1 MNVLQLVQRIGGVAI
16 CDIEHGELL
25 LALINDALPSTIH
38 VDIQMTGDDLMASYK
53 AWDIEV
59 KKKIAQIKFDDPAK
73 LLRMLNDI
81 SYIETQRKAIQQTEQ
96 RARYFQLVI
105 ILSIVCIIDTWY
117 VYSYHTKAK
126 EVLGDQYKSTVIE
139 FFDKVGELFSEPK
152 DVTEVKK

>member
-16 CDIEHGELL
+16 SDIEHGELL
-25 LALINDALPSTIH
+25 LELINDALPPTIH
-38 VDIQMTGDDLMASYK
+38 VDIQMTGDDLMTSYK

-59 KKKIAQIKFDDPAK
+59 KKKITQIKFDDPEK

-96 RARYFQLVI
+96 RARYFQLVV

-117 VYSYHTKAK
+117 VYSYHAKAK
-126 EVLGDQYKSTVIE
+126 AVLGDQYKSTVIE
-139 FFDKVGELFSEPK
+139 FFDKVGVLFSEPK